1 MAKLALNVLFGLI
14 APLVADRLTKLYFMK
29 QSADSG
35 FVLFS
40 GLLETTQHR
49 NYGVVANFPLPMAV
63 IFILTAVAI
72 FFVLLG
78 LIRAWKKSDRW
89 QSAWFM
95 LILAG
100 ALGNLWDRAQYNYVF
115 DWILLFGRSALNL
128 ADIFIILGLIGL
140 VFTRRSW
147 KMEGRIWKMEVGRR
161 TSDAGRPMP

>member
-1 MAKLALNVLFGLI
+1 MRKNIFYLFGF
-14 APLVADRLTKLYFMK
+14 LVPVAADRLTKLYFMK
-29 QSADSG
+29 QSAESG

-40 GLLETTQHR
+40 GLLESTQHR

-78 LIRAWKKSDRW
+78 LIRAWKKSDWR
-89 QSAWFM
+89 QSAWLV

-100 ALGNLWDRAQYNYVF
+100 ALGNLWDRVQYDYVF

-128 ADIFIILGLIGL
+128 ADIFIILGLVGL
-140 VFTRRSW
+140 VFTRR
-147 KMEGRIWKMEVGRR
+147 KLLTIY
-161 TSDAGRPMP
+161 